1 MIGKLI
7 LTLCLLTVVG
17 TIAVAGTNGLL
28 AVVIAGSL
36 SAICLGAIRRFYEDS
51 SFIVYLFLL
60 ALAARMTLAVVIYSY
75 ELYDFFGPDALGYDL
90 GGKTLVELWGGRA
103 ISVDP
108 SIRSAINMGSPGWGM
123 HRLTAAVYFVF
134 GPSILY
140 VQAVCCVIGAA
151 TSPIVYACAR
161 NIYGNIRVARY
172 TAIGVALFPSFIIW
186 SSQLLKDGL
195 VVFFIVLSIAMVL
208 ELRKKVNYTAIAVLG
223 FSLFAIGSLRFY
235 IFYMVLAA
243 VVSSFLIGLD
253 TSVRS
258 IVRRL
263 VVVAVLGLALAFT
276 GVWQNATAEFERFGT
291 FERLK
296 LSRQYAAS
304 ASESGFADAE
314 KIDVSDPIQALWV
327 LPLGF
332 AYLMFAPFPWQVSNF
347 RQAVTLPE
355 TFLWWSLIPL
365 AVWGLIFTL
374 KNRLAASVPVLVF
387 TFLLTLS
394 YSVYQGNVG
403 TAYRQRTQI
412 QVFVF
417 MFIAVGAAL
426 WVERSENQRM
436 IEKQRRMR

>member
-1 MIGKLI
+1 MIDKLVI
-7 LTLCLLTVVG
+7 TLCVLVATG
-17 TIAVAGTNGLL
+17 TIAITGITGLMAVVLVSVLAAACIGLIRRFSEDHSFLIRIFLLGLAVRMAL
-28 AVVIAGSL
+28 AVVI
-36 SAICLGAIRRFYEDS
+36 F
-51 SFIVYLFLL
+51 
-60 ALAARMTLAVVIYSY
+60 SY

-90 GGKTLVELWGGRA
+90 GGKTLVELWNGRA
-103 ISVDP
+103 ISVNPD
-108 SIRSAINMGSPGWGM
+108 IRDALNMGSPGWGM
-123 HRLTAAVYFVF
+123 HRITAAIYYVF

-140 VQAVCCVIGAA
+140 VQAFCCVFGAA
-151 TSPIVYACAR
+151 TAPAVYNCAR
-161 NIYGNIRVARY
+161 KIYGNIRVARY
-172 TAIGVALFPSFIIW
+172 ASIGVALFPSFVIW

-208 ELRKKVNYTAIAVLG
+208 ELRNRVGYTGVAVLG

-243 VVSSFLIGLD
+243 VIASFFIGLE
-253 TSVRS
+253 TSALS
-258 IVRRL
+258 IFRRFAL
-263 VVVAVLGLALAFT
+263 LAVLGLVLAFA

-291 FERLK
+291 FERLN

-314 KIDVSDPIQALWV
+314 KVDVSNPLQALSV

-332 AYLMFAPFPWQVSNF
+332 AYLMFAPFPWQVTNF

-355 TFLWWSLIPL
+355 IFIWWSLFPL
-365 AVWGLIFTL
+365 AVWGLVYTL
-374 KNRLAASVPVLVF
+374 RNKLAAAVPVLIF

-412 QVFVF
+412 QVFIF
-417 MFIAVGAAL
+417 IFIAVGASL
-426 WVERSENQRM
+426 WAERNENRRL